1 MFRKL
6 VSSLPFSPALVG
18 QLGFYARRLSK
29 EQATRRL
36 GLIFTALALVVQSF
50 TLFSPPEQ
58 SYAASPTNECQY
70 NSALTKNDPD
80 CKPCPSNASLWIK
93 DGGCNSNISLTMDA
107 ANLSQSGKAATKV
120 TAAPGDRIQYNLHT
134 TNTSRNR
141 ANVAIEQNIT
151 DLLEY
156 ATVIDTGGG
165 TFDAAT
171 KKVTWGSVSLNSGQA
186 DLRSFVIQLKD
197 TIVATP
203 RAADNPTSYDCVL
216 NSAYGNTIKIAIS
229 CPLGKE
235 IEGTVKQLPET
246 GIGANVFFSLVVIM
260 VVTYFYARSR
270 QMNREMKV
278 IRHDF
283 NVG

>member
-50 TLFSPPEQ
+50 ALFSPPEQ
-58 SYAASPTNECQY
+58 SYAASPSNECQY
-70 NSALTKNDPD
+70 NSALTKNDTD
-80 CKPCPSNASLWIK
+80 CKPCPSNDSLWIK
-93 DGGCNSNISLTMDA
+93 DSGCNANISLTTDA
-107 ANLSQSGKAATKV
+107 TNLSQSSKAATKT

-134 TNTSRNR
+134 TNTSNNHM
-141 ANVAIEQNIT
+141 NVVIEQDVG

-156 ATVIDTGGG
+156 ATVIDAGGG
-165 TFDAAT
+165 VFDVAT
-171 KKVTWGSVSLNSGQA
+171 KKVTWGIVSLNSKQT
-186 DLRSFVIQLKD
+186 DVRSFVIQLND
-197 TIVATP
+197 SIAVTP
-203 RAADNPTSYDCVL
+203 QAADNSSSYDCIL
-216 NSAYGNTIKIAIS
+216 TNTYGNTLRIAID

-235 IEGTVKQLPET
+235 IESTIKQLPET
-246 GIGANVFFSLVVIM
+246 GIGANIFFSLVVVM
-260 VVTYFYARSR
+260 TVTYFYARSR

-278 IRHDF
+278 IRRDF